1 MTQLVLAPMEG
12 LVDWR
17 VRQLLSATGG
27 FDLCVTEFI
36 RVSQNLFP
44 AHVFHRYCSM
54 AAKPFQACRC
64 WSN

>member
-1 MTQLVLAPMEG
+1 MTRLVLAPMEG

-17 VRQLLSATGG
+17 VRQLLTATGG

-44 AHVFHRYCSM
+44 AHVFHR
-54 AAKPFQACRC
+54 
-64 WSN
+64 